1 MIFDPAAFMHV
12 YTHNVSRGGKTRKKK
27 RSQAERLESK
37 LGDEIGNKKTQT
49 HTQTDRVSKIWLGTH
64 DVLTLLVNDAYLFS
78 FFYSFFS
85 SQPATYSSLDRS
97 RRFLVKYV

>member
-78 FFYSFFS
+78 FFYSFFF
-85 SQPATYSSLDRS
+85 PASL
-97 RRFLVKYV
+97 LPILL